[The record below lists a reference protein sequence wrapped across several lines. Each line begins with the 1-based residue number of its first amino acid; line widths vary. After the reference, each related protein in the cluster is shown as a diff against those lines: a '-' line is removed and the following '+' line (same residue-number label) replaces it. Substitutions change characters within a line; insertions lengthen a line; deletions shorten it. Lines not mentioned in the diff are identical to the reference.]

1 MIAVE
6 VEPDTQID
14 QEFRVSVQDR
24 IQEGPE
30 FFALPRR
37 PRQRTVQGI
46 EKTRQKREQPSQQR
60 GINEGEPCQHTDQKP
75 SIGQVIR
82 RESPVYELG
91 NNSALEDL
99 VITRFDRR
107 SLEHKT
113 LQAMESVDEKADK
126 NRYSK

>member
-6 VEPDTQID
+6 VKPDTQID

-46 EKTRQKREQPSQQR
+46 EKTCQKREQPSQQR

-75 SIGQVIR
+75 PIGDVIR
-82 RESPVYELG
+82 SESPVYERG
-91 NNSALEDL
+91 NNSVLEDL
-99 VITRFDRR
+99 VITCFDRR

-113 LQAMESVDEKADK
+113 LQAME
-126 NRYSK
+126 